1 MAPANDNQLL
11 HPTRAQTLAW
21 EAFHTARGGMEKRH
35 ARHALEQATP
45 CRPLGMDAA
54 RYVEAM
60 LPATADGAVA
70 LFGGVA

>member
-1 MAPANDNQLL
+1 MSPANDNTLPR
-11 HPTRAQTLAW
+11 PTRAQTLAW
-21 EAFHTARGGMEKRH
+21 EALITARSGMEKHH
-35 ARHALEQATP
+35 ARYALEQVTC

-60 LPATADGAVA
+60 LPGTADGAVA